1 MNAPF
6 AFEVVDHGVD
16 GGGLEWIA
24 TDEKRMEGE
33 DFAEPLVFHMAGSH
47 LPNGSVGAK
56 SDQVGGNAEHVGERR
71 EGLVGKFHEGFLED
85 GMGFSNKSAVAFE
98 VIGKMLADLFFHFG
112 LVAGVF
118 EGLAIVPSDSVER
131 FTGDDLDVVGGFL
144 SGEGKEFIQK
154 ERGGEDGGTGV
165 VGESFVTENGGAAS
179 GLFESFEQSDI
190 VASGL
195 ESAGRGKTAKAG
207 TDDEGGRTCR
217 RDHGEDVKRVRRRM
231 RSRRDREH
239 QTRCCCLPFL
249 H

>member
-1 MNAPF
+1 
-6 AFEVVDHGVD
+6 VDHGVD

-33 DFAEPLVFHMAGSH
+33 DFAEPLVFHMTASH

-85 GMGFSNKSAVAFE
+85 GVSFSDKPAVSLE
-98 VIGKMLADLFFHFG
+98 VIGKMLADLFFHFR

-118 EGLAIVPSDSVER
+118 EGLAVVPSDPVEGFAR
-131 FTGDDLDVVGGFL
+131 DDLDVVGGFL

-154 ERGGEDGGTGV
+154 ERGCEDGGAGV

-195 ESAGRGKTAKAG
+195 ESAGRSKTAKAG

-217 RDHGEDVKRVRRRM
+217 RDHG
-231 RSRRDREH
+231 
-239 QTRCCCLPFL
+239 
-249 H
+249 